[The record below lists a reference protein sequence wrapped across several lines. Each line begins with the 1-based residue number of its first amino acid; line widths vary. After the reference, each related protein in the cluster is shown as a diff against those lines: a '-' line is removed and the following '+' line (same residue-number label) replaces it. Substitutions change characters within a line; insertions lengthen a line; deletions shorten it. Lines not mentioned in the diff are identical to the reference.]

1 MSKFEED
8 VVMAREKKLMQELG
22 NMKFSFKKLLK
33 AIELDAYIS
42 FYNR

>member
-1 MSKFEED
+1 MSRYEED
-8 VVMAREKKLMQELG
+8 VVMAQEKKLIKELG